1 MIRQRRSKT
10 AVACATLGAAIV
22 CALAF
27 SIGPAAAAPK
37 PKPECS
43 DHIDNDGDGVVD
55 YRKRGGDDDCTSRED
70 TSERLTLE
78 CSDLDG
84 DGYAWDP
91 PTLPHATASCIPGPG
106 GTGMA
111 YITPATATTTTSTVT
126 RSTAASTG
134 RSPSGGRRSA
144 TASMMTPTGRP
155 TRGSRSRRQG
165 QTRRSPAITEPLS
178 RSAIPALSTPTATR
192 STVAKPRT
200 KQPDSGYSRALAPGP
215 CRRAPEEA
223 GAAAD
228 PVIKVHPRSR
238 QGRVPAVAGW

>member
-1 MIRQRRSKT
+1 MIRQRKSKT

-27 SIGPAAAAPK
+27 SVGPAAAAPK

-106 GTGMA
+106 GTGVA
-111 YITPATATTTTSTVT
+111 YIDSCDRDYSDLDGNPLNGCEYGPVPYRGPEECNGLDDDVDGSIDEGLTLP
-126 RSTAASTG
+126 
-134 RSPSGGRRSA
+134 PSGPNSTIACHNGTIVAFCHPGFIDANGDPLDGCEA
-144 TASMMTPTGRP
+144 TDETTG
-155 TRGSRSRRQG
+155 
-165 QTRRSPAITEPLS
+165 
-178 RSAIPALSTPTATR
+178 
-192 STVAKPRT
+192 
-200 KQPDSGYSRALAPGP
+200 
-215 CRRAPEEA
+215 
-223 GAAAD
+223 
-228 PVIKVHPRSR
+228 
-238 QGRVPAVAGW
+238 